1 MEKYNYDFRVADHHK
16 LTILSDSES
25 EKKGSLSWR
34 RNSYIRIVFN
44 PIKYRE
50 HILTSAYE
58 LGYKNYDT
66 NGESSQLELILT
78 VNENSVRL

>member
-25 EKKGSLSWR
+25 EKKRQFKLATQLIHCTYKTSSLNLLVS
-34 RNSYIRIVFN
+34 SYVVSN

-58 LGYKNYDT
+58 LGYKYYDT
-66 NGESSQLELILT
+66 NGE
-78 VNENSVRL
+78 